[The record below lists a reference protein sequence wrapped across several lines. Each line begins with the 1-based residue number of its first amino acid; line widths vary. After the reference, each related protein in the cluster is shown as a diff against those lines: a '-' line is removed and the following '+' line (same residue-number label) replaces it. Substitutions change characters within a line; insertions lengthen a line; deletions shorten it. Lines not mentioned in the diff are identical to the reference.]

1 MSDSKEI
8 VLLFEGYNPEPF
20 LSIGDPEK
28 ESCNDP
34 ANIIKNVT
42 LQDEWTDTSINY
54 NSCSNKKKL
63 KLLTMKSFKLQR
75 CLCQVHVPKRYSSLD
90 LCYWGLV
97 RNVAK
102 STRYEQQ

>member
-28 ESCNDP
+28 KSCNDP

-54 NSCSNKKKL
+54 NSCSNKKKI
-63 KLLTMKSFKLQR
+63 KTFDYEKLQTSKMFM
-75 CLCQVHVPKRYSSLD
+75 P
-90 LCYWGLV
+90 
-97 RNVAK
+97 
-102 STRYEQQ
+102 STCS